1 MYVQKDNP
9 CDIIKKVRIISVRNI
24 FTKNIG
30 TLLIFAVALC
40 YYNGEK
46 RKEHQR
52 KPEGR
57 KDDLSVRALIRG
69 VFQRESDKNPVR
81 DIQKMDMTM
90 ILGTVQNREVRKVAG

>member
-9 CDIIKKVRIISVRNI
+9 CDIIKKVRIISARNI

-57 KDDLSVRALIRG
+57 KDDPSVRDL
-69 VFQRESDKNPVR
+69 
-81 DIQKMDMTM
+81 QKMDMTM